1 MVITSFL
8 WEITQQESRLPGRI
22 GQRRT
27 PRNGAVL
34 SLPLGDGVAGPRH
47 PPAVTAAL
55 CSCFSCKGSG
65 VLGCRQGSRQWV
77 RNGPPRNILGRDRV
91 FPGQPLS
98 SRRSGALQA
107 VVLALQED
115 LSGLLTSPVG
125 CGPARTHCLHSSWR
139 GWLSELR
146 SRVSFLPHILQQVP
160 RANPGR
166 PEAKHTLLSGPAAV
180 CFPLGLTAC
189 VPRVPLP
196 LLVVRPL
203 HGHLAVPLPR
213 RSTSSL
219 L

>member
-1 MVITSFL
+1 MFGYHVVSVGNHSTRKQTSG
-8 WEITQQESRLPGRI
+8 EDRAAEDPQEWSSAVPPPRGR
-22 GQRRT
+22 GSW
-27 PRNGAVL
+27 A
-34 SLPLGDGVAGPRH
+34 
-47 PPAVTAAL
+47 PPPS
-55 CSCFSCKGSG
+55 CCHGSCFSCKGSC
-65 VLGCRQGSRQWV
+65 VLGCRQGSRQRV

-91 FPGQPLS
+91 FPGQPHS

-115 LSGLLTSPVG
+115 LSGPLTSPVG

-146 SRVSFLPHILQQVP
+146 SRVSFLSHILQQVP

-166 PEAKHTLLSGPAAV
+166 PEARHTLLSGPAAV